1 MHRFFLTDAPLAV
14 GEPVALDR
22 FAHQLHAVLRL
33 GPGDRILL
41 LDGRGQA
48 FPTELERVG
57 PRQARGRVLAR
68 QPASGE
74 PRVELVLFQCSLKRE
89 KFEWVLQKGTELGV
103 TRFVPVISQRSVVRP
118 AAALVKKFPRWRT
131 IIREAA
137 EQCGRAR
144 LPQLAD
150 PVSWSQAVAW
160 AEGPRFL
167 PWEAAAGQSDVLG
180 LGAAVR
186 ALRPGPS
193 RLALLVGPEGG
204 IHRQEAELA
213 RSQGWQWV
221 SLGPR
226 TLRAE
231 TAALASLA
239 IVLEALGELG

>member
-1 MHRFFLTDAPLAV
+1 M
-14 GEPVALDR
+14 
-22 FAHQLHAVLRL
+22 
-33 GPGDRILL
+33 
-41 LDGRGQA
+41 
-48 FPTELERVG
+48 
-57 PRQARGRVLAR
+57 
-68 QPASGE
+68 
-74 PRVELVLFQCSLKRE
+74 
-89 KFEWVLQKGTELGV
+89 
-103 TRFVPVISQRSVVRP
+103 
-118 AAALVKKFPRWRT
+118 
-131 IIREAA
+131 
-137 EQCGRAR
+137 
-144 LPQLAD
+144 
-150 PVSWSQAVAW
+150 SWAQAVAW

-167 PWEAAAGQSDVLG
+167 PWEAVAGQGDVLG